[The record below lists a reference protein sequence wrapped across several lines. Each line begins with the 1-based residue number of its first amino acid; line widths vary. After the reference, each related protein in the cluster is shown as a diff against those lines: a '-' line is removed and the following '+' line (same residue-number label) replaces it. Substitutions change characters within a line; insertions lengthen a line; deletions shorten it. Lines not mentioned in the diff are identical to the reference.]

1 MDYNKGISIPAPLA
15 LLGNFPDTTRETVE
29 NVEERNNMPIGIRFE
44 GMEVYVK
51 NIQTYYRLIGGLD
64 NSKWVSFNPSVN
76 NVLMQNLLDITKE
89 LSYEFNKPLKIS
101 NIIMLDLN
109 NSSEVNT
116 NMKIVDGLIFI

>member
-89 LSYEFNKPLKIS
+89 LSYEFSKPLKIS

>member
-1 MDYNKGISIPAPLA
+1 MDYNKGISMPAPLA
-15 LLGNFPDTTRETVE
+15 LLGNFPDTTRDTVE